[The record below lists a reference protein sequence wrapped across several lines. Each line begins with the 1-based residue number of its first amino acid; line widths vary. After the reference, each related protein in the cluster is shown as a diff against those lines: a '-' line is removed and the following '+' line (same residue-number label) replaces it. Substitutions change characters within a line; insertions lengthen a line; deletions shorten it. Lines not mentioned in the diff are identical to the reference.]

1 MTNEHTH
8 AASILGSEVHWT
20 KSSLSSA
27 AVNSRIG
34 RGGGGGGGGL
44 KHMLTVH
51 PITFRVYGAIVTKNI
66 DRFVVLARTLKQ

>member
-1 MTNEHTH
+1 MNIMTNEHTH
-8 AASILGSEVHWT
+8 TYWVLSYIGLN
-20 KSSLSSA
+20 SSLSSS

-51 PITFRVYGAIVTKNI
+51 PLMFRVGAVCGGLGDTVI
-66 DRFVVLARTLKQ
+66 LAACE